1 MPLLSESTITLITTY
16 AVRVGGALLLLFAA
30 WMVAAWLRRAI
41 ARNLERAN
49 FDLTLTKFFGNAARY
64 LMLVIAVL
72 GCLEIFGVQATSFA
86 AVLAAAGFAVGLA
99 FQNTLSNFSAG
110 IMLLTFRPFKVG
122 DVVNIAGHTGK
133 VDEIELFT
141 TKIDTFDNRRIIVPN
156 SAVFGSTIEN
166 ITFHDTRRVDV
177 SVGTDYPADLDRTR
191 TVLETAANGV
201 QGVLPDKDVQVVLD
215 SLGDSAINWEV
226 RVWSKTADF
235 LAVKQALT
243 RAIKMALDEA
253 EIGIPFPQVDMHLDG
268 ALARLDTNGASQS
281 RTARFA

>member
-1 MPLLSESTITLITTY
+1 MPTLSESTVTLITTY

-30 WMVAAWLRRAI
+30 WIIAAWLRRTI
-41 ARNLERAN
+41 SRSLEKAN
-49 FDLTLTKFFGNAARY
+49 FDITLTKFFGNAARY
-64 LMLVIAVL
+64 LLLIIAVL

-122 DVVNIAGHTGK
+122 DVVNVAGYLGK

-177 SVGTDYPADLDRTR
+177 SVGTDYPADLDETR
-191 TVLETAANGV
+191 KVLETAAENVEGR
-201 QGVLPDKDVQVVLD
+201 LPDQDIQVVLD
-215 SLGDSAINWEV
+215 SLGDSSINWEV
-226 RVWSKTADF
+226 RVWSKTSDF

-243 RAIKMALDEA
+243 RAVKMALDDA
-253 EIGIPFPQVDMHLDG
+253 GIGIPFPQMDVHLDG
-268 ALARLDTNGASQS
+268 ALNKGNAGPAT
-281 RTARFA
+281 

>member
-1 MPLLSESTITLITTY
+1 MPTLSESTITLITTY

-30 WMVAAWLRRAI
+30 WIIAAWLRRTI
-41 ARNLERAN
+41 ARNLEKTN
-49 FDLTLTKFFGNAARY
+49 FDITLTKFFGNGARY
-64 LMLVIAVL
+64 LLLIIAVL

-122 DVVNIAGHTGK
+122 DVVNVAGQTGK

-156 SAVFGSTIEN
+156 SAVFGNTIEN

-177 SVGTDYPADLDRTR
+177 SVGTDYPADLDETR
-191 TVLETAANGV
+191 KVLEAAAEGV
-201 QGVLPDKDVQVVLD
+201 PGRLPDQDIQVVLD
-215 SLGDSAINWEV
+215 SLGDSSINWQV
-226 RVWSKTADF
+226 RVWSKTSDF

-243 RAIKMALDEA
+243 RAVKMALDEA
-253 EIGIPFPQVDMHLDG
+253 DIGIPFPQMDVHLDG
-268 ALARLDTNGASQS
+268 GLNAGNYDSAP
-281 RTARFA
+281 

>member
-1 MPLLSESTITLITTY
+1 MPTLSESTITLITTY

-30 WMVAAWLRRAI
+30 WIIAAWLRRTI
-41 ARNLERAN
+41 SHSLEKAN
-49 FDLTLTKFFGNAARY
+49 FDITLTKFFGNAARY
-64 LMLVIAVL
+64 LLLIIAVL

-122 DVVNIAGHTGK
+122 DVVNVAGYVGK

-177 SVGTDYPADLDRTR
+177 SVGTDYPANLDETR
-191 TVLETAANGV
+191 KVLEAAGENVEGR
-201 QGVLPDKDVQVVLD
+201 LPDQEVQVVLD
-215 SLGDSAINWEV
+215 SLGDSSINWEV
-226 RVWSKTADF
+226 RVWSKTSDF

-243 RAIKMALDEA
+243 RAVKMALDDA
-253 EIGIPFPQVDMHLDG
+253 GIGIPFPQMDVHLDG
-268 ALARLDTNGASQS
+268 GLNKGNVGSAT
-281 RTARFA
+281 

>member
-1 MPLLSESTITLITTY
+1 MPTLSESTITLITTY
-16 AVRVGGALLLLFAA
+16 AVRVGGALLLLLAA
-30 WMVAAWLRRAI
+30 WIIAAWLRRTI
-41 ARNLERAN
+41 SRNLEKAN
-49 FDLTLTKFFGNAARY
+49 FDITLTKFFGNAARY
-64 LMLVIAVL
+64 LLLIIAVL

-122 DVVNIAGHTGK
+122 DVVNVAGYVGK

-166 ITFHDTRRVDV
+166 ITFHDTRPVDV
-177 SVGTDYPADLDRTR
+177 FVGTDYPANLDETR
-191 TVLETAANGV
+191 KVLETAAENVEGR
-201 QGVLPDKDVQVVLD
+201 LPDQEVQVVLD
-215 SLGDSAINWEV
+215 SLGDSSINWEV
-226 RVWSKTADF
+226 RVWSKTSDF

-243 RAIKMALDEA
+243 RAVKIALDDA
-253 EIGIPFPQVDMHLDG
+253 GKGIPFPQMDVHLDG
-268 ALARLDTNGASQS
+268 ALNKENVGPAT
-281 RTARFA
+281 